1 MECVFCEII
10 KGTIKANI
18 VASNANAIA
27 FLDATPVSDG
37 HVLVI
42 PKQHYRDL
50 SSCPID
56 VLNDVM
62 KLVSEVTH
70 IISDSK
76 LRPWGFNFVS
86 NEGKIAGQ
94 QVMHFHMHIIPKY
107 SKNEGYEAKFG
118 NRFTGEVQETYAII
132 MKTKE
137 NGKYDK

>member
-76 LRPWGFNFVS
+76 LRP
-86 NEGKIAGQ
+86 
-94 QVMHFHMHIIPKY
+94 
-107 SKNEGYEAKFG
+107 
-118 NRFTGEVQETYAII
+118 
-132 MKTKE
+132 
-137 NGKYDK
+137 